1 MRSRPAARSAR
12 LLLAT
17 AVVTALAATATACG
31 SGHNDAAGSAPT
43 SATAPAS
50 SVAPSSSAASSTGAA
65 PSSAP
70 PADAAPSTS
79 GGSTTGGSTTGGS
92 STGDSG
98 NDGAD
103 GGGKNPICHTADL
116 TMQAKNTSPDNQTG
130 DITVLMTNK
139 GAGTCSAA
147 GFPGADLKDSDG
159 TSTAVARGR
168 EVPKITDLKP
178 GETASFSISYSV
190 DRSGDHLYNP
200 TAILATPPNETHSV
214 SLKWPAGAPPL
225 AGPYGSSTIQVHP
238 VAIEG

>member
-1 MRSRPAARSAR
+1 MRPRSAARSAR

-31 SGHNDAAGSAPT
+31 SGQNDAAGSAPT
-43 SATAPAS
+43 S
-50 SVAPSSSAASSTGAA
+50 SAAPTSAAA

-70 PADAAPSTS
+70 TTAPPADPAPSTA
-79 GGSTTGGSTTGGS
+79 GSSSKAGTSTGGS
-92 STGDSG
+92 GDDAG
-98 NDGAD
+98 NGNA
-103 GGGKNPICHTADL
+103 KSRICRTADL
-116 TMQAKNTSPDNQTG
+116 TMYAKNTSPDNATG
-130 DITVLMTNK
+130 DVTVLMTNK

-159 TSTAVARGR
+159 TSVAVARGR

-178 GETASFSISYSV
+178 GETAGFSISYAV
-190 DRSGDHLYNP
+190 DRSGGHVYNP
-200 TAILATPPNETHSV
+200 IAILTTPPNETHTV

-238 VAIEG
+238 VAVEG

>member
-1 MRSRPAARSAR
+1 MRPRSAARSAR

-31 SGHNDAAGSAPT
+31 SGQNDAAGSAPT
-43 SATAPAS
+43 S
-50 SVAPSSSAASSTGAA
+50 SAAPTSAAA

-70 PADAAPSTS
+70 TTAPPADPAPSTAGS
-79 GGSTTGGSTTGGS
+79 STTGGS
-92 STGDSG
+92 GDDAG
-98 NDGAD
+98 NGNA
-103 GGGKNPICHTADL
+103 KSRICRTADL
-116 TMQAKNTSPDNQTG
+116 TMYAKNTSPDNATG
-130 DITVLMTNK
+130 DVTVLMTNK

-159 TSTAVARGR
+159 TSVAVARGR

-178 GETASFSISYSV
+178 GETAGFSISYEV
-190 DRSGDHLYNP
+190 DRSGGHVYNP
-200 TAILATPPNETHSV
+200 IAILTTPPNETHTV

-238 VAIEG
+238 VAVEG

>member
-1 MRSRPAARSAR
+1 MRPRSAARSAR

-31 SGHNDAAGSAPT
+31 SGQNDAAGSAPT
-43 SATAPAS
+43 S
-50 SVAPSSSAASSTGAA
+50 SAAPTSAAA

-70 PADAAPSTS
+70 TTAPPADPAPSTAGS
-79 GGSTTGGSTTGGS
+79 STTGGS
-92 STGDSG
+92 GDDAG
-98 NDGAD
+98 NGNA
-103 GGGKNPICHTADL
+103 KSRICRTADL
-116 TMQAKNTSPDNQTG
+116 TMYAKNTSPDNATG
-130 DITVLMTNK
+130 DVTVLMTNK

-159 TSTAVARGR
+159 TSVAVARGR

-178 GETASFSISYSV
+178 GETAGFSISYAV
-190 DRSGDHLYNP
+190 DRSGGHVYNP
-200 TAILATPPNETHSV
+200 IAILTTPPNETHTV

-238 VAIEG
+238 VAVEG